1 MMDADTS
8 PLRFVDAS
16 GVRTHVAE
24 WGAGEPI
31 LLIHGASSDMG
42 VWAPT
47 VIPSLSSRFRIAAYD
62 RPGLGFTEQ
71 RPPRAE
77 TLEVQAKVAAGV
89 IEQLKLDRPII
100 VGHSW
105 GGAVTLRLALDHPDL
120 VGGLVLIAPVAYEW
134 PGGVSWH
141 LHWSSNP
148 LIGDLFNQVITRPF
162 ATAAVRS
169 GLAGAFGP
177 SPVPPNYLE
186 AASALRAVRPAA
198 MRANSLDMMTAKRE
212 IIAQQARYRE
222 IAAPVALLAGDGDTV
237 VSTMIHSMKLAR
249 TLSKARIDVV
259 QGAGHLPHEAAPD
272 RFVKLLDW
280 VRASR

>member
-1 MMDADTS
+1 MNDVSTS
-8 PLRFVDAS
+8 QRFVEA
-16 GVRTHVAE
+16 GGIRTHVAE
-24 WGAGEPI
+24 WGAGDPL

-47 VIPSLSSRFRIAAYD
+47 IIPALRDGFRLVAYD
-62 RPGLGFTEQ
+62 RPGLGFTQQ

-89 IEQLKLDRPII
+89 VEQLGLEKPVV

-105 GGAVTLRLALDHPDL
+105 GGAVALRLALDRPDL
-120 VGGLVLIAPVAYEW
+120 VRGLVLIAPVAYEW

-148 LIGDLFNQVITRPF
+148 MIGDLFNHVITRPF
-162 ATAAVRS
+162 ASAAVRS

-177 SPVPPNYLE
+177 SPVPENYLE
-186 AASALRAVRPAA
+186 TVSALRAVRPAA
-198 MRANSLDMMTAKRE
+198 MRANSLDMMAAKRE
-212 IIAQQARYRE
+212 IIGQQARYRG

-237 VSTMIHSMKLAR
+237 VSTMIHSVKLAQ
-249 TLSKARIDVV
+249 TLPKARIDVV

-272 RFVKLLDW
+272 RFLKLLEW
-280 VRASR
+280 ARMPE

>member
-1 MMDADTS
+1 MMDAATV
-8 PLRFVDAS
+8 PLRFVDAAS
-16 GVRTHVAE
+16 VRTHVAE
-24 WGAGEPI
+24 WGKGEPL

-47 VIPSLSSRFRIAAYD
+47 IVPMLREKFRAAAYD
-62 RPGLGFTEQ
+62 RPGMGFTAQ

-89 IEQLKLDRPII
+89 IEQLGLKNPIV

-105 GGAVTLRLALDHPDL
+105 GGAVTLRLALDRPDL
-120 VGGLVLIAPVAYEW
+120 VGGLMLVAPVAYEW

-141 LHWSSNP
+141 LHWSSKP
-148 LIGDLFNQVITRPF
+148 VVGDLFNHVITRPF
-162 ATAAVRS
+162 ASAAVRS

-177 SPVPPNYLE
+177 SPVPANYLE
-186 AASALRAVRPAA
+186 AASSLRALRPSA
-198 MRANSLDMMTAKRE
+198 MRANSLDMMAAKRE
-212 IIAQQARYRE
+212 IIAQQARYGE

-237 VSTMIHSMKLAR
+237 VSTMIHSVRLAR
-249 TLSKARIDVV
+249 TLANARLDVV

-272 RFVKLLDW
+272 RFLKLLEW